1 MKRIVVILLTVLI
14 ASTTFAQGKLVKS
27 SDPKPPVWLKKD
39 VNKYEAIKVRQES
52 TVSLQDAEAGA
63 FAQLKDYVVKTTVA
77 HMLKMTVGEKN
88 EDAIRKS
95 VENSSY
101 VKNIS
106 EATSLD
112 TYWEIRFDKRSK
124 MNYYNYNI
132 LYYFNDMEMKKISLE
147 INKSKKSTAID
158 F

>member
-1 MKRIVVILLTVLI
+1 MKRIVVILLSVLI
-14 ASTTFAQGKLVKS
+14 AGTSFAQGKLVKS
-27 SDPKPPVWLKKD
+27 SDPKAPIWLKKD
-39 VNKYEAIKVRQES
+39 VNEYEAIKVRQES
-52 TVSLQDAEAGA
+52 NVSLQDAEAGA
-63 FAQLKDYVVKTTVA
+63 FAQLRDNVVKTTVA
-77 HMLKMTVGEKN
+77 YMLRTTVGDKDEA
-88 EDAIRKS
+88 AIRKS

-106 EATSLD
+106 EAASLD

-132 LYYFNDMEMKKISLE
+132 LYYFNEMEMKKIALE
-147 INKSKKSTAID
+147 INQGKTKTAID

>member
-1 MKRIVVILLTVLI
+1 MKRIVVIILTVLI

-39 VNKYEAIKVRQES
+39 VNKYEAIKVRQET

-63 FAQLKDYVVKTTVA
+63 FAQLKDHVVKTTVA
-77 HMLKMTVGEKN
+77 YMLRTTVGDKDEA
-88 EDAIRKS
+88 AIRKS

-106 EATSLD
+106 EAASLD

-132 LYYFNDMEMKKISLE
+132 LYYFNEMEMKKIALE
-147 INKSKKSTAID
+147 INQGKTSTAID